1 MSYKKKHKR
10 KQALNGT
17 ITHKELHEQFKKTAI
32 ETGKDI
38 LIGVVGG
45 GITGYIIGKPSLLIG
60 AGVTGYGHFAD
71 KPMVRTFGLGMMMG
85 GGADAAKGLNGLTAD
100 EIKDRV
106 MKFKDGFFSKLYL
119 DKVFKKKTPPAQQK
133 TPASENATNGFGELD
148 LSELSKFEQQLLK
161 NGQDFQ
167 KKQEAENKTTEGVDD
182 NNENK
187 TEGMGASYAEMID
200 QVPTHY

>member
-45 GITGYIIGKPSLLIG
+45 GITGVILGKPSLLIG

-71 KPMVRTFGLGMMMG
+71 KPFARTFGMGMMMG
-85 GGADAAKGLNGLTAD
+85 GGMNVANSAMNGLTAD

-119 DKVFKKKTPPAQQK
+119 DKVFKKATPPAQQK
-133 TPASENATNGFGELD
+133 TPTENATNGFGELD
-148 LSELSKFEQQLLK
+148 LSELTKFEQQVLQS
-161 NGQDFQ
+161 GADFQ
-167 KKQEAENKTTEGVDD
+167 KKKEAESKTTEGIE
-182 NNENK
+182 NKNEN
-187 TEGMGASYAEMID
+187 MGASYAEMID
-200 QVPTHY
+200 EVPTHY